1 MKKFSVPTM
10 TIQKLEDEDV
20 MRTSGGCFE
29 INACVDCYC
38 GIVTCEGTYGCD
50 GLQCP
55 TLSDFD

>member
-29 INACVDCYC
+29 INACV
-38 GIVTCEGTYGCD
+38 GTLYKIRM
-50 GLQCP
+50 QMIR
-55 TLSDFD
+55 TKQKE